1 MTQTQV
7 YVEETRDEALQ
18 NFFFFTR
25 AIIGM
30 DKLTDRFHKDMCD
43 ELQYVDALRR
53 LWLVSRDHFK
63 STIVGISY
71 PLWLLIRNPEERILL
86 AADTANNAEQKL
98 AKIKQLILGSRGIRA
113 FFPEI
118 IPGNVR
124 KTVWSDSEIVLP
136 RQEAHAE
143 PSISTI
149 GAGGAVVGQHYTR
162 IICLAPDT
170 EIYTSQG
177 LVAAKNLR
185 PGLRVLTHQGRFQ
198 SILDVSERPMEGVL
212 VGIHSWL
219 APEPVWVTEEHPIL
233 VQRDD
238 EHGLPSVLFVPAG
251 EVTEHDILV
260 MARLRGGVG
269 SKRLLGNCQEDM
281 NALLRE
287 IETWWILG
295 LWVAEGCAGGRTRF
309 ALGNTEDWIV
319 ERIQRY
325 CDEVLAVPCGV
336 TEVPGGY
343 QVAFTNPVF
352 QRLIALFGTHAYN
365 KIVPGFVLQSAQEKI
380 SAFLDGYYTGD
391 GYIEQK
397 GRQTATSVSK
407 SLLVGIALLEQRR
420 GNSAG
425 VRKGAD
431 GGSKVVAGNLCETR
445 DSFTVSVSRPQWSG
459 SKPNRAWCDRRFWYH
474 GIKKIERRPYDGVVF
489 NCRVDGDSTMT
500 SLWLAHHNCD
510 DIIAKEA
517 TDSPSV
523 MSSVIRWADSLES
536 LLVEPYVH
544 TIDIVGTRKA
554 HDDVYEHL
562 RSHWKTGEDL
572 EDRPFY
578 REFIRSFWA
587 SPGEP
592 LFPELYG
599 GKKNALDFARRQQR
613 QNAYLWSCD
622 FENDPRSPEAEF
634 RIEDLQSYQWDVSKE
649 HVLFEEKDQ
658 TRVIGLATMT
668 VYMTVDPAYA
678 KERGSS
684 MGAIIVSGCISSGE
698 IFILEAIKDR
708 WGGQGL
714 IKAVK
719 RTSRKYQA
727 YLKVVGVEA
736 TGTQQAWIDD
746 LQKEMRTDGL
756 HVRIESLQPGGK
768 AGKDA
773 RIRFQLQ
780 KYIGA
785 KRVYLTAEM
794 NQLQRELRHF
804 PLSKEKDL
812 LDAAAYSAE
821 HYWNRAVPVD
831 HEGKDREREL
841 VAAREATRNPRTG
854 Y

>member
-1 MTQTQV
+1 MTQTQA
-7 YVEETRDEALQ
+7 YVEKTRDEALQ

-98 AKIKQLILGSRGIRA
+98 AKIKQLILGSKGIRA

-149 GAGGAVVGQHYTR
+149 GAGGAVVGQHFTR
-162 IICLAPDT
+162 II
-170 EIYTSQG
+170 
-177 LVAAKNLR
+177 
-185 PGLRVLTHQGRFQ
+185 
-198 SILDVSERPMEGVL
+198 
-212 VGIHSWL
+212 
-219 APEPVWVTEEHPIL
+219 
-233 VQRDD
+233 
-238 EHGLPSVLFVPAG
+238 
-251 EVTEHDILV
+251 
-260 MARLRGGVG
+260 
-269 SKRLLGNCQEDM
+269 
-281 NALLRE
+281 
-287 IETWWILG
+287 
-295 LWVAEGCAGGRTRF
+295 
-309 ALGNTEDWIV
+309 
-319 ERIQRY
+319 
-325 CDEVLAVPCGV
+325 
-336 TEVPGGY
+336 
-343 QVAFTNPVF
+343 
-352 QRLIALFGTHAYN
+352 
-365 KIVPGFVLQSAQEKI
+365 
-380 SAFLDGYYTGD
+380 
-391 GYIEQK
+391 
-397 GRQTATSVSK
+397 
-407 SLLVGIALLEQRR
+407 
-420 GNSAG
+420 
-425 VRKGAD
+425 
-431 GGSKVVAGNLCETR
+431 
-445 DSFTVSVSRPQWSG
+445 
-459 SKPNRAWCDRRFWYH
+459 
-474 GIKKIERRPYDGVVF
+474 
-489 NCRVDGDSTMT
+489 
-500 SLWLAHHNCD
+500 CD

-578 REFIRSFWA
+578 REFVRSFWA

-658 TRVIGLATMT
+658 TRVISLATMT